1 MTPKLK
7 TACASRIM
15 DSVATTDPRRQRQDN
30 ASMTTAI
37 EKQHP
42 IVISQVMINFA
53 ASKGLDRDQ
62 CLKDTGISPDMLAD
76 SQSYINR
83 SQEMQL
89 IANIQQALGQKASAG
104 FELGL
109 QYNLATFGV
118 WGFTMRSAKTLRQAV
133 DIALRYIPLSTA
145 YCDIQAIEH
154 GDEFIIRHDASDIC
168 ESLQDFILLRD
179 MASAVNL
186 IKEISY
192 SGITLSGIQF
202 SKADIID
209 AELVR
214 ELCGIEP
221 ELNAQY
227 DQIVLRTADA
237 DRLLPSYDPQLFELL
252 EAQCK
257 SRLERLEPTGLSAKV
272 RELLIGPMGLSCALE
287 DVANAL
293 AMSPRT
299 LRRKL
304 DAEGVGF
311 RDIVDEERRQ
321 RAEFLLSHSSLKIE
335 AIALELG
342 FTDAGGFSRAFKRW
356 KDCTPGEYRNA
367 AKR

>member
-1 MTPKLK
+1 M
-7 TACASRIM
+7 C
-15 DSVATTDPRRQRQDN
+15 QDTV
-30 ASMTTAI
+30 SMTTAT
-37 EKQHP
+37 EKLHP

-53 ASKGLDRDQ
+53 VSKGLNREQ
-62 CLKDTGISPDMLAD
+62 CLKGTGISDSLLED

-89 IANIQQALGQKASAG
+89 IANIQQALGQSASAG
-104 FELGL
+104 FELGQ

-145 YCDIQAIEH
+145 YCDIQAVDH
-154 GDEFIIRHDASDIC
+154 GSEFIIRYDASSIC

-179 MASAVNL
+179 VASAINL
-186 IKEISY
+186 IKELCY
-192 SGITLSGIQF
+192 SGITLTGIHF
-202 SKADIID
+202 RKSTIV
-209 AELVR
+209 ETEMVR

-287 DVANAL
+287 DIANAL

-304 DAEGVGF
+304 DAEGIGF

-321 RAEFLLSHSSLKIE
+321 RAEFLLSNSSLKIE